1 MAEKDSVF
9 ERGGNM
15 AARMAATDWSKS
27 PLGPTAQWPQSLRA
41 AVRIMLTSRF
51 AMWMAW
57 GSELTFFCNDA
68 YLPTLGVKESWALGT
83 SARKVWQE
91 IWPDIGPRID
101 HVLTNGESTWDEGL
115 LLFLERSGY
124 SEETYHTFS
133 YSPLSDDSG
142 KIAGMLCVVTEETER
157 VIGER
162 RLFVLR
168 DLSAELATVS
178 TEIEIFPALERSLAK
193 AAADLPF
200 ALVYLCSEDG
210 RLGQLAATSGIKA
223 GSKQAPAE
231 INCAQSDA
239 VWPFSE
245 IEQKPILIPNL
256 IERFADLP
264 AGPWPKSPQQA
275 IIFPLSQAGHA
286 KPIGFFVAGLNP
298 FRPLDDDYQSFIGL
312 FVGQLSAGLTNA
324 RTFET
329 ERKRAEALA
338 EIDQAKTT
346 FFSNVSHEFRTPLTL
361 MLAPLLDILAQHNG
375 ELPPKVTEELTVVH
389 RNGLRLLKLVNT
401 LLDFS
406 RIEAGRVQASY
417 VPTDIAAFTA
427 ELASVFR
434 SAVEKAGLTLQ
445 INAHRLSEPAYIDR
459 DMWEK
464 IVLNLISNA
473 FKFTLDGSITVGIE
487 ARGNQIFF
495 TVADTGCGIPTEELP
510 RLFER
515 FHRVEGTRGRS
526 HEGSGI
532 GLALVQ
538 ELVKIHGGTVT
549 AESEVGRGT
558 TFTVAIPTG
567 MDHLQATRIAT
578 VRTLP
583 STGISTNAYVEE
595 AMRWLPDADGSQ
607 TVVPKFNEPIN
618 QELQPVRREQNN
630 EARPRVLV
638 VDDNSDMR
646 SYVARLLAEEYE
658 VRTAGDGVQALEVLR
673 DWVPSLIL
681 SDIMMPNLDG
691 FGLIRAVR
699 SKPAL
704 ASTPI
709 ILLSAR
715 AGEEATL
722 DGVRAGA
729 NDYLVKPFSARELIA
744 RVGAQI
750 DRSRYERNLA
760 AAEQRLQTAM
770 AAAKMAAWEWN
781 PATDVVT
788 GSDTIANVYG
798 LLPGGT
804 IESSVA
810 GFRLVH
816 PQDVERHRSIV
827 LGAVQ
832 RSESFHNEFRIIRP
846 IDGRVA
852 WIEERSHVITDP
864 HTGQIHMVGLVMD
877 VSERKFAEIAL
888 RRSEAR
894 SRFMIHLDDAL
905 RILTD
910 PTEMSATAAR
920 LLAEHFHCERALYV
934 EVQADEDQCAVTGEY
949 GPNLPSIAGSY
960 RISEYGA
967 DYIAT
972 VRANRAYVEHDT
984 TRQSLSL
991 RERQA
996 FAALRIGSFISAPL
1010 FKSGRLV
1017 ALFVVHSEYPRKW
1030 SEEEIEDVGL
1040 VANRCWESIERA
1052 RVGRALAASEDQF
1065 ALSVESAELGTF
1077 HCPMPMG
1084 RIVWNNKCKEHF
1096 WLPPEAEITFDLFY
1110 SILHPDDRER
1120 TRAAVERTIFH
1131 REPYDIE
1138 YRTVAPDDR
1147 IRWVR
1152 AKGSAYYDAA
1162 GTPTRFDGVTLD
1174 ITELKIAEQRRD
1186 QLLAAERSARE
1197 EVEYV
1202 SRMKDEFLATLSHEL
1217 RTPLNAIL
1225 GWSQILTR
1233 GPLDSDDAK
1242 QGLEAIERNARA
1254 QTQMIED
1261 LLDMSRIISGKVR
1274 LDVQTTVLSDV
1285 VAQAVQSVR
1294 PSAEVKGVRLMTV
1307 LDPYAGPVAGDPGR
1321 LQQVVWNL
1329 LTNAIKFTPKGG
1341 KIQIVLERV
1350 NSHLELSVSD
1360 DGEGIEPAFLPYVF
1374 ERFRQA
1380 DASTTRRH
1388 GGLGLGLNIVKQLV
1402 ELHGGSVRAK
1412 SQGKGKGSTF
1422 TIMLPVSA
1430 STLPTGSDQQFDRQ
1444 HPRTSSFAKSIVEPP
1459 RIDGLRVLVVD
1470 DDTDARQVMSR
1481 ILANGGAIVTT
1492 ASSVAEAMAK
1502 LQRDLPEIILSD
1514 IGMPGEDGYE
1524 LIRKIR
1530 SLAPAKGGRIP
1541 AVALTA
1547 FARSEDRQRALLA
1560 GFQMHVAKPVEP
1572 SELLTVCSSI
1582 AQSLA
1587 K

>member
-1 MAEKDSVF
+1 MAKKDSVF
-9 ERGGNM
+9 ERGGKM
-15 AARMAATDWSKS
+15 AARMAAADWSKS
-27 PLGPTAQWPQSLRA
+27 ALGSPAQWPQSLRA
-41 AVRIMLTSRF
+41 AVRIMLTSRY

-83 SARKVWQE
+83 TARKVWEE

-101 HVLTNGESTWDEGL
+101 HVLSSGESTWDQGL

-124 SEETYHTFS
+124 AEETYHTFS

-162 RLFVLR
+162 RLAVLR
-168 DLSAELATVS
+168 DLAAELAAVS
-178 TEIEIFPALERSLAK
+178 TEAEIFPALERSLVN

-200 ALVYLCSEDG
+200 GLVYLCADDG
-210 RLGQLAATSGIKA
+210 RISRLAATSGVAA
-223 GSKQAPAE
+223 GSEQAPAE
-231 INCAQSDA
+231 INCSQADA

-245 IEQKPILIPNL
+245 IDQKPIVIPKLSERLTNL
-256 IERFADLP
+256 P
-264 AGPWPKSPQQA
+264 SGPWPNPPEQA
-275 IIFPLSQAGHA
+275 IILPLNQAGHA
-286 KPIGFFVAGLNP
+286 KPTGFFIAGLNP
-298 FRPLDDDYQSFIGL
+298 LRPLDEAYRSFIGL

-324 RTFET
+324 RAFEA

-338 EIDQAKTT
+338 KIDQAKTT

-375 ELPPKVTEELTVVH
+375 QLPPKVTEELSVVH

-406 RIEAGRVQASY
+406 RIEAGRVRASFM
-417 VPTDIAAFTA
+417 PTDISAFTA

-434 SAVEKAGLTLQ
+434 SAIEKAGLSLQ
-445 INAHRLSEPAYIDR
+445 IDAPPLAEPAYIDR

-473 FKFTLDGSITVGIE
+473 FKFTLNGRIAVRVGS
-487 ARGNQIFF
+487 RGNQIFF
-495 TVADTGCGIPTEELP
+495 TVTDTGCGIPSEEIP

-549 AESEVGRGT
+549 VESEVGRGT
-558 TFTVAIPTG
+558 TFTVAIQTG
-567 MDHLQATRIAT
+567 KDHLQADRIA
-578 VRTLP
+578 VERRPP
-583 STGISTNAYVEE
+583 STAIGTNAYVEE
-595 AMRWLPDADGSQ
+595 ALRWIPDTENSPPLGAE
-607 TVVPKFNEPIN
+607 FNEPTN
-618 QELQPVRREQNN
+618 GVLQPASGDQDG
-630 EARPRVLV
+630 EARSRVLV
-638 VDDNSDMR
+638 VDDNADMR
-646 SYVARLLAEEYE
+646 NYVGRLLADEYE
-658 VRTAGDGVQALEVLR
+658 ILMASDGAEALEVAR
-673 DWVPSLIL
+673 RCFPSLIL
-681 SDIMMPNLDG
+681 SDVMMPNLDG
-691 FGLIRAVR
+691 FGLIRAIR
-699 SKPAL
+699 SEPAL
-704 ASTPI
+704 AAMPI

-729 NDYLVKPFSARELIA
+729 NDYLVKPFSARELLA
-744 RVGAQI
+744 RVRAQI
-750 DRSRYERNLA
+750 DQRRYERNLA

-781 PATDVVT
+781 PKTDVVS
-788 GSDTIANVYG
+788 GSDTIADVFG
-798 LLPGGT
+798 LMPDET
-804 IESSVA
+804 IKSSSA
-810 GFRLVH
+810 GLGLVH
-816 PQDVERHRSIV
+816 PEDLERHRSIV
-827 LGAVQ
+827 SGSAQ
-832 RSESFHNEFRIIRP
+832 RGEGFHSEFRIIRP
-846 IDGRVA
+846 VDGRVA
-852 WIEERSHVITDP
+852 WLEERSHVITDP
-864 HTGQIHMVGLVMD
+864 HTGQVHMVGLVMD
-877 VSERKFAEIAL
+877 VSERKLAEIAL

-894 SRFMIHLDDAL
+894 SKFMIHLDDAL

-920 LLAEHFHCERALYV
+920 LLAEHFNCERTLYV
-934 EVQADEDQCAVTGEY
+934 EVEADEDHCEVTGEFT
-949 GPNLPSIAGSY
+949 PNLPSIAGRY

-967 DYIAT
+967 DYIAA

-984 TRQSLSL
+984 SRESLSI
-991 RERQA
+991 REREA

-1010 FKSGRLV
+1010 FKGGRLV
-1017 ALFVVHSEYPRKW
+1017 ALFVVHSQYPRKW
-1030 SEEEIEDVGL
+1030 SDEEIEDVGL

-1052 RVGRALAASEDQF
+1052 RVSRALAASEDLF

-1077 HCPMPMG
+1077 YCPMPMG
-1084 RIVWNNKCKEHF
+1084 PIVWNNKCKEHF
-1096 WLPPEAEITFDLFY
+1096 WLGPEAEITFDLFY
-1110 SILHPDDRER
+1110 SVVHPEDRER
-1120 TRAAVERTIFH
+1120 TRAAVERTVFH

-1138 YRTVAPDDR
+1138 YRTVAPDGR
-1147 IRWVR
+1147 LRWIR
-1152 AKGSAYYDAA
+1152 AKGRAYYDATGA
-1162 GTPTRFDGVTLD
+1162 PTRFDGVTLD
-1174 ITELKIAEQRRD
+1174 ITELKIAEERRE

-1197 EVEYV
+1197 EVEHV

-1225 GWSQILTR
+1225 GWSRILNS
-1233 GPLDSDDAK
+1233 GPLDSEDAR
-1242 QGLEAIERNARA
+1242 QGLEAIQRNARA

-1274 LDVQTTVLSDV
+1274 LDVQKTVLADV
-1285 VAQAVQSVR
+1285 VAQAVQTVR

-1321 LQQVVWNL
+1321 LQQVIWNL

-1341 KIQIVLERV
+1341 KVQIVLERV
-1350 NSHLELSVSD
+1350 NSHLELSVAD
-1360 DGEGIEPAFLPYVF
+1360 DGEGIDPAFLPFVF

-1402 ELHGGSVRAK
+1402 ELHSGSVRVK
-1412 SQGKGKGSTF
+1412 SHGKGMGSTF
-1422 TIMLPVSA
+1422 TVTLPVSA
-1430 STLPTGSDQQFDRQ
+1430 STHTADSEHHADRQ
-1444 HPRTSSFAKSIVEPP
+1444 HPRTPSSIKSVIEPP
-1459 RIDGLRVLVVD
+1459 RVDGLRVLVID
-1470 DDTDARQVMSR
+1470 DDADARLVMSR
-1481 ILANGGAIVTT
+1481 ILGDAGAIVRT
-1492 ASSVAEAMAK
+1492 ASSVTEAMEE
-1502 LQRDLPEIILSD
+1502 LRRNLPEIIVSD
-1514 IGMPGEDGYE
+1514 IGMPGEDGYD
-1524 LIRKIR
+1524 LIRKVR
-1530 SLAPAKGGRIP
+1530 SLSPAEGGRIP

-1560 GFQMHVAKPVEP
+1560 GYQMHVAKPVEP

-1582 AQSLA
+1582 AQSSV

>member
-1 MAEKDSVF
+1 MVEKDSVF
-9 ERGGNM
+9 ERGGKM
-15 AARMAATDWSKS
+15 AARMAAADWSKS
-27 PLGPTAQWPQSLRA
+27 SLGPPAQWPQSLRA
-41 AVRIMLTSRF
+41 AIRIMLTSRF

-83 SARKVWQE
+83 SARKVWEE

-101 HVLTNGESTWDEGL
+101 HVLASGESTWDQGL

-124 SEETYHTFS
+124 PEETYHTFS

-162 RLFVLR
+162 RLAVLR
-168 DLSAELATVS
+168 DLATQLAAVSIEAEM
-178 TEIEIFPALERSLAK
+178 FPAVERSLAK

-200 ALVYLCSEDG
+200 ALVYLCANDS
-210 RLGQLAATSGIKA
+210 RLGRLAATSGIAA
-223 GSKQAPAE
+223 GSEQAPAE
-231 INCAQSDA
+231 INCSQPDA

-245 IEQKPILIPNL
+245 VEQKPILVPNL
-256 IERFADLP
+256 FERFVDLP

-275 IIFPLSQAGHA
+275 IILPLNQGGHG
-286 KPIGFFVAGLNP
+286 KPIGYFIAGLNP
-298 FRPLDDDYQSFIGL
+298 FRPLDDAYRSFIGL

-324 RTFET
+324 RTFEA
-329 ERKRAEALA
+329 ERKRAEGLA
-338 EIDQAKTT
+338 EIDRAKTT

-361 MLAPLLDILAQHNG
+361 MLAPLLDIIAQHSG
-375 ELPPKVTEELTVVH
+375 ELPPNVTEELSVVH

-406 RIEAGRVQASY
+406 RIEAGRVQASFI
-417 VPTDIAAFTA
+417 PTDIAAFTA

-445 INAHRLSEPAYIDR
+445 INAHPLAEPTYIDR

-473 FKFTLDGSITVGIE
+473 FKFTLDGSITVGITS
-487 ARGNQIFF
+487 RGNQIFF
-495 TVADTGCGIPTEELP
+495 TVADTGCGIPSEELP

-538 ELVKIHGGTVT
+538 ELVNIHGGSVI

-567 MDHLQATRIAT
+567 KDHLQANRIAT
-578 VRTLP
+578 KRTLP
-583 STGISTNAYVEE
+583 PTAVSTNAYVEE
-595 AMRWLPDADGSQ
+595 AMRWLPGTDGSQ
-607 TVVPKFNEPIN
+607 TVVSEFNEPA
-618 QELQPVRREQNN
+618 LQPVQREGTS
-630 EARPRVLV
+630 EVRPRVLV

-646 SYVARLLAEEYE
+646 SYVARLLAEDYE
-658 VRTAGDGVQALEVLR
+658 IRTAGDGVQALEVVR
-673 DWVPSLIL
+673 DWIPSLIL
-681 SDIMMPNLDG
+681 SDVMMPNLDG
-691 FGLIRAVR
+691 FGLIRAIR

-788 GSDTIANVYG
+788 GSDTIANVFG
-798 LLPGGT
+798 LMPGET
-804 IESSVA
+804 IKSSMS
-810 GFRLVH
+810 GLSLVH
-816 PQDVERHRSIV
+816 PEDLERHRSIV
-827 LGAVQ
+827 LGSAQ
-832 RSESFHNEFRIIRP
+832 RGEGFHSEFRIIRP

-852 WIEERSHVITDP
+852 WLEERSHVITDP
-864 HTGQIHMVGLVMD
+864 HTGQVHMVGLVMD
-877 VSERKFAEIAL
+877 VSERKQAEIAL

-910 PTEMSATAAR
+910 PTEMSSTAAR
-920 LLAEHFHCERALYV
+920 LLAEHFNCDRSLYV
-934 EVQADEDQCAVTGEY
+934 EVEADEDHCAVTGEY
-949 GPNLPSIAGSY
+949 GPNLPSIAGNY
-960 RISEYGA
+960 RISEYGT

-984 TRQSLSL
+984 TRESLSVL
-991 RERQA
+991 EREA

-1017 ALFVVHSEYPRKW
+1017 AMFVVHSQHPRKW

-1052 RVGRALAASEDQF
+1052 RITRALAASEDQF

-1084 RIVWNNKCKEHF
+1084 SIVWNNKCKEHF

-1110 SILHPDDRER
+1110 SIIHYEDRER

-1138 YRTVAPDDR
+1138 YRTVALDGR

-1152 AKGSAYYDAA
+1152 AKGRAYYDVA
-1162 GTPTRFDGVTLD
+1162 GAPTRFDGVTLD
-1174 ITELKIAEQRRD
+1174 ITELKIADQRRD

-1225 GWSQILTR
+1225 GWSLILNR
-1233 GPLDSDDAK
+1233 GALDSEDAK
-1242 QGLEAIERNARA
+1242 QGLDAIERNARA
-1254 QTQMIED
+1254 QTHMIED

-1274 LDVQTTVLSDV
+1274 LDVQKTVLADV
-1285 VAQAVQSVR
+1285 VAQAVQTVR

-1321 LQQVVWNL
+1321 LQQIVWNL

-1341 KIQIVLERV
+1341 KVQIVLERV
-1350 NSHLELSVSD
+1350 NSHLELSVAD
-1360 DGEGIEPAFLPYVF
+1360 DGEGVDPAFLPHVF

-1380 DASTTRRH
+1380 DASTTRRY
-1388 GGLGLGLNIVKQLV
+1388 GGLGLGLNIVKQLI

-1412 SQGKGKGSTF
+1412 SPGKGLGSTF
-1422 TIMLPVSA
+1422 TITLPVSA
-1430 STLPTGSDQQFDRQ
+1430 STHPTDSDHHVDRQ
-1444 HPRTSSFAKSIVEPP
+1444 HPRASSSTKSVIEPP
-1459 RIDGLRVLVVD
+1459 RVDGLRVLVVD
-1470 DDTDARQVMSR
+1470 DDADARLVMSR
-1481 ILANGGAIVTT
+1481 ILGDGGAIVTT
-1492 ASSVAEAMAK
+1492 ASSVAEAMEE
-1502 LQRDLPEIILSD
+1502 LRRDLPAIILSD
-1514 IGMPGEDGYE
+1514 IGMPVEDGYD
-1524 LIRKIR
+1524 LIRKVR
-1530 SLAPAKGGRIP
+1530 SLSPAQGGRIP

-1560 GFQMHVAKPVEP
+1560 GYQIHVEKPIEP

-1582 AQSLA
+1582 AQSSV

>member
-9 ERGGNM
+9 ERGGRM
-15 AARMAATDWSKS
+15 AARMAAVDWSKS
-27 PLGPTAQWPQSLRA
+27 TVGPPAQWPQSLRA
-41 AVRIMLTSRF
+41 ALRIMLTSRY

-57 GSELTFFCNDA
+57 GRELIFFCNDA

-83 SARKVWQE
+83 TARKVWEE

-101 HVLTNGESTWDEGL
+101 HVLASGESTWDQGL

-124 SEETYHTFS
+124 PEETYHTFS

-162 RLFVLR
+162 RMAILR

-178 TEIEIFPALERSLAK
+178 TEAEIFPALERSLVK
-193 AAADLPF
+193 AAKDLPF
-200 ALVYLCSEDG
+200 AMVYLCSQDG
-210 RLGQLAATSGIKA
+210 YTGRLAATSGITA

-231 INCAQSDA
+231 IDCTRSDA
-239 VWPFSE
+239 VWPLSE
-245 IEQKPILIPNL
+245 VEPKPLLITNL
-256 IERFADLP
+256 DEHFVDLP

-275 IIFPLSQAGHA
+275 IIFPLSQAGHT

-298 FRPLDDDYQSFIGL
+298 FRPVDEAYRSFIEL
-312 FVGQLSAGLTNA
+312 FVGQISAGLTNA
-324 RTFET
+324 RTFEA

-361 MLAPLLDILAQHNG
+361 MLAPLLDVLAQHNG
-375 ELPPKVTEELTVVH
+375 QLPPKVTEELTVVH

-406 RIEAGRVQASY
+406 RIEAGRVQASF

-445 INAHRLSEPAYIDR
+445 INAHPLAEPAYIDR

-473 FKFTLDGSITVGIE
+473 FKFTLNGSITVGIE
-487 ARGNQIFF
+487 SRGNQIFF
-495 TVADTGCGIPTEELP
+495 TVADTGCGIPAQELP

-538 ELVKIHGGTVT
+538 ELVKIHGGIVT
-549 AESEVGRGT
+549 AQSELGRGT
-558 TFTVAIPTG
+558 TLTVAIPTG
-567 MDHLQATRIAT
+567 KDHLQATRILT
-578 VRTLP
+578 ERTLP
-583 STGISTNAYVEE
+583 APAVNSNAYVEE
-595 AMRWLPDADGSQ
+595 AMRWLPHTDGSPMVG
-607 TVVPKFNEPIN
+607 TEFNESTSRLIP
-618 QELQPVRREQNN
+618 REHKG

-646 SYVARLLAEEYE
+646 SYVARLLADDYE
-658 VRTAGDGVQALEVLR
+658 IRTAGDGAQALDLARE
-673 DWVPSLIL
+673 WNPSLIL
-681 SDIMMPNLDG
+681 SDVMMPNLDG
-691 FGLIRAVR
+691 FGLIRAIR
-699 SKPAL
+699 SEPAL
-704 ASTPI
+704 AATPI

-729 NDYLVKPFSARELIA
+729 NDYLVKPFSARELLA

-760 AAEQRLQTAM
+760 AAEQRLKTAM

-781 PATDVVT
+781 PVTDVVT

-798 LLPGGT
+798 LLSGET
-804 IESSVA
+804 IKSSTA
-810 GFRLVH
+810 GLRLVH
-816 PQDVERHRSIV
+816 PEDLERHRSIV
-827 LGAVQ
+827 FGAAQ
-832 RSESFHNEFRIIRP
+832 RSEGFHSEFRIIRP

-852 WIEERSHVITDP
+852 WLEERSHVMTDP
-864 HTGQIHMVGLVMD
+864 HTGKVHMVGLVMD
-877 VSERKFAEIAL
+877 VSERKFAEIAV

-910 PTEMSATAAR
+910 PAEMSATAAR
-920 LLAEHFHCERALYV
+920 LLAEHFNCDRSLYV
-934 EVQADEDQCAVTGEY
+934 EVDADEDHCAVTGEY
-949 GPNLPSIAGSY
+949 GPNLPSIAGNY

-984 TRQSLSL
+984 SRQSLPV
-991 RERQA
+991 REREA
-996 FAALRIGSFISAPL
+996 FADLQIGSFISAPL
-1010 FKSGRLV
+1010 FKNGGLV
-1017 ALFVVHSEYPRKW
+1017 ALFVVHSQHPRKW

-1052 RVGRALAASEDQF
+1052 RVTRALATSEDQF

-1084 RIVWNNKCKEHF
+1084 SIVWNDKCKEHF
-1096 WLPPEAEITFDLFY
+1096 WLAPETDITFDLFY
-1110 SILHPDDRER
+1110 SIIHHEDRER
-1120 TRAAVERTIFH
+1120 TRAAVERTVFH

-1138 YRTVAPDDR
+1138 YRTVAPDGR

-1152 AKGSAYYDAA
+1152 AKGRAYYDVA

-1225 GWSQILTR
+1225 GWSQILND
-1233 GPLDSDDAK
+1233 GPLDSEDAK
-1242 QGLEAIERNARA
+1242 QGLAAIERNARA

-1261 LLDMSRIISGKVR
+1261 LLDMSRIVSGKVR
-1274 LDVQTTVLSDV
+1274 LDVQKTNLADV
-1285 VAQAVQSVR
+1285 VAQAVQTVR

-1321 LQQVVWNL
+1321 LQQVIWNL
-1329 LTNAIKFTPKGG
+1329 LTNAIKFTPRGG
-1341 KIQIVLERV
+1341 KVQIVLERV
-1350 NSHLELSVSD
+1350 NSHLELSVAD
-1360 DGEGIEPAFLPYVF
+1360 NGEGIDPAFLPHVF

-1402 ELHGGSVRAK
+1402 ELHSGSVRAN
-1412 SQGKGKGSTF
+1412 SQGKGMGSTF
-1422 TIMLPVSA
+1422 TITLPVSA
-1430 STLPTGSDQQFDRQ
+1430 STHTADSEHPVERE
-1444 HPRTSSFAKSIVEPP
+1444 HPRSSPSSSAKPAVAPP
-1459 RIDGLRVLVVD
+1459 RVDGLRVLVVD
-1470 DDTDARQVMSR
+1470 DDADARLVMSR
-1481 ILANGGAIVTT
+1481 ILGDGGAVVTT
-1492 ASSVAEAMAK
+1492 ASSVAEAMVE
-1502 LQRDLPEIILSD
+1502 LRRDLPTIILSD
-1514 IGMPGEDGYE
+1514 IGMPDEDGYD
-1524 LIRKIR
+1524 LIRKVR
-1530 SLAPAKGGRIP
+1530 SLSPAEGGRIP

-1560 GFQMHVAKPVEP
+1560 GYQIHVAKPVEP

-1582 AQSLA
+1582 AQSSGR
-1587 K
+1587 